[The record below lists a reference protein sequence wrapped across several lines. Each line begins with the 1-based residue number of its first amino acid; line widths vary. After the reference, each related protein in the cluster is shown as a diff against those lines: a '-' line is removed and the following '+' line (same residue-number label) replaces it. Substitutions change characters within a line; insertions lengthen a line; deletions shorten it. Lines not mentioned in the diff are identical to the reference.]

1 MLKDY
6 SIIGSGFS
14 SLSAAASLAKQG
26 GNVKVFEKN
35 VRNYLSLNYRYY
47 MYKQ

>member
-1 MLKDY
+1 MLNSY

-14 SLSAAASLAKQG
+14 SLCAAASLAKEG

-35 VRNYLSLNYRYY
+35 ETLGGRAR
-47 MYKQ
+47 